1 MANCYLATDRLLHGP
16 DGGLTASKLPHS
28 QIRKFSDRALNTT
41 PTTLSGPERE
51 VVVLASIMG
60 IIDDMV
66 NHTIFSFPGSGT
78 TLQPFPK
85 TSTMRA
91 YFVLR
96 LSDFLSQTDQNIGI
110 AEIPYL
116 RHLTQIAEDP
126 SLGDATG
133 LRASVKQFVDWLNEK
148 KEFAKVWLSTLD
160 IQTSL
165 IPSRLSWLKVTG
177 NLQKHDALRS
187 SGTAED
193 IVKWLI
199 EQGHTVDRMEVLG
212 ALDDFREWLTED
224 ALSAYI
230 PKLGFL
236 LNDLRWETFGYLRSY
251 YQRHHV
257 IEWDNALQF
266 HRYRFTPDPRITT
279 PFACAQRHALL
290 KWVRKEPI
298 VSRFS
303 IDPTWHQVE
312 DVFASR

>member
-1 MANCYLATDRLLHGP
+1 MA
-16 DGGLTASKLPHS
+16 S
-28 QIRKFSDRALNTT
+28 T
-41 PTTLSGPERE
+41 PTMLSEPERE
-51 VVVLASIMG
+51 VVVLSSVMG

-66 NHTIFSFPGSGT
+66 NHIIFSFPGNDT
-78 TLQPFPK
+78 TRQPFPE
-85 TSTMRA
+85 TSTA
-91 YFVLR
+91 KSYFALR
-96 LSDFLSQTDQNIGI
+96 LSDFLSQTDHNIGI
-110 AEIPYL
+110 EEIPYL
-116 RHLTQIAEDP
+116 RHLTQIVQNP

-133 LRASVKQFVDWLNEK
+133 LRASIKQFVDWLNEK
-148 KEFAKVWLSTLD
+148 KTFAKVWLRTLN
-160 IQTSL
+160 IETSL
-165 IPSRLSWLKVTG
+165 TPSRLSWLKVTG

-193 IVKWLI
+193 VAKWLR
-199 EQGHTVDRMEVLG
+199 EQGHPVDHMAVLG

-230 PKLGFL
+230 PVLGFF
-236 LNDLRWETFGYLRSY
+236 LNELRWETFEYLRSY
-251 YQRHHV
+251 YQKHHV

-279 PFACAQRHALL
+279 SFACGQRHALL
-290 KWVRKEPI
+290 NWVRKEPI